1 MTYLLV
7 TMTWFIVQ
15 KFTLLFVQCLAK
27 MEAMFGF
34 LPRLSAVLRAM
45 LSDLQGT
52 IKSKCD
58 SDIECDID
66 SNES

>member
-7 TMTWFIVQ
+7 KMTWFIVQ

-34 LPRLSAVLRAM
+34 SAMFGLSAVLRAM

-52 IKSKCD
+52 NKV
-58 SDIECDID
+58 
-66 SNES
+66 